1 MVKLA
6 GRRGSRRHEP
16 TPART
21 CAFRV
26 LQRTFCEGAY
36 ADRAF
41 RAEAERAGLDAR
53 DRAFAQRLAYG
64 AIQNRR
70 TLDYVIMALSAR
82 DVGSLDLPVLNAL
95 RLGIYQVALLDGVPD
110 HAAVD
115 QSVDLAKYHG
125 DGGHRLVNAVMRR
138 AAREAGDLIAQLTD
152 NSPAEA
158 AVRHSHP
165 EWVVRMWWDALGAAE
180 TIALLERDNG
190 PAENAV
196 RANELLVTPE
206 EVAAALAD
214 QGVESR
220 VADDIPE
227 GLVLDGQ
234 FDAHGSQLFKEG
246 AIMPQSRASMLV
258 ARVLEPQP
266 GDRVL
271 DLCAA
276 PGAKATH
283 IAALL
288 GNEGEVVA
296 VEKHR
301 GRANS
306 LGENCERLGATC
318 VTVREEDAAEVDGEF
333 DRVLLDPPCSDLGTL
348 QSRPDV
354 RWKKDEEVV
363 GRLSAEQARLLDGA
377 AARVRPGGT
386 LVYSTCTISPEENE
400 RQIERYLDRH
410 QDFRSDKQTQ
420 LLPHRDGTDGF
431 FIARLVRAG

>member
-26 LQRTFCEGAY
+26 LQRTFGEGAY

-301 GRANS
+301 GRAKS

-318 VTVREEDAAEVDGEF
+318 VTVREERFSLVRTCAGRRTRRSSEG
-333 DRVLLDPPCSDLGTL
+333 
-348 QSRPDV
+348 SRPSRRASSMGRRRASGPAGRSSTQPARSRRRRTSV
-354 RWKKDEEVV
+354 RS
-363 GRLSAEQARLLDGA
+363 SATSTAIRTSAATSRRSCCRTATARTGSSS
-377 AARVRPGGT
+377 RGW
-386 LVYSTCTISPEENE
+386 
-400 RQIERYLDRH
+400 
-410 QDFRSDKQTQ
+410 
-420 LLPHRDGTDGF
+420 
-431 FIARLVRAG
+431 